1 MKTVWI
7 SGRTENVGKEITKL
21 EEHIKAERA
30 RELSDDK
37 MNEAELEI
45 LEEDE
50 DALNILKVE

>member
-7 SGRTENVGKEITKL
+7 SGRSENVKKEITKL

-30 RELSDDK
+30 RELTDDK
-37 MNEAELEI
+37 LNEAEHEL

-50 DALNILKVE
+50 DTLNILRVE